1 MSRRLALVLVFATL
15 AAACS
20 NPLGRSVPEC
30 DSVRTSLVLQVQ
42 AVPGAAYVPCIN
54 GLKAGWSYRDLEA
67 RNGHSVFWLDSDR
80 IGTTFLTVE
89 SVLSCDFG
97 DAVEA
102 ESEYPS
108 VRLFKDV
115 VAETTV
121 EVVVVPEG
129 TVGQT
134 LEIHNLDYAKEIA
147 TELENTTIKGRVTEA
162 SISLSND
169 TTAVR
174 VSRAAATGA
183 HVITISVRDAE
194 EGTVTL
200 LLHGQTQEYE
210 GDLDDA
216 IDAIEDAETESS
228 YRGNW
233 YHVFDGGCVVYTF
246 DAKGASV
253 DTLEDDIELALG
265 LFDAEAL
272 RQTARDAGYNLP

>member
-1 MSRRLALVLVFATL
+1 MSRRLALVLVVATL

-80 IGTTFLTVE
+80 LGTRFLTVE
-89 SVLSCDFG
+89 SVLSCDPD
-97 DAVEA
+97 DAIEA
-102 ESEYPS
+102 ESEHPS
-108 VRLFKDV
+108 VKLFKDV
-115 VAETTV
+115 VVETTV

-134 LEIHNLDYAKEIA
+134 LEIHNLEYATEIA
-147 TELENTTIKGRVTEA
+147 TELENTTFKGRVTEA

-169 TTAVR
+169 TTAVK

-183 HVITISVRDAE
+183 HVITISGRDAE

-233 YHVFDGGCVVYTF
+233 YHVFDGGCVVYAF

-272 RQTARDAGYNLP
+272 KQTARDAGYNLP